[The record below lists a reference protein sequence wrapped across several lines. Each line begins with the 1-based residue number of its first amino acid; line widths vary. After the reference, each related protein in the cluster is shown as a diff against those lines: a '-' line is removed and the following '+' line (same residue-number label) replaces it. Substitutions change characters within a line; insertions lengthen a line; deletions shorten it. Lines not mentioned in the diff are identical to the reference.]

1 MMMKVTEL
9 QMKQFDQ
16 MSTLLTALIFN
27 QDTSPIERT
36 YLAEIRTRIDAVRA
50 MPVTPCD

>member
-1 MMMKVTEL
+1 MNVTAP
-9 QMKQFDQ
+9 QMAQFDH
-16 MSTLLTALIFN
+16 MSTLLTTLIFN
-27 QDTSPIERT
+27 QDTSPIERA